1 MKKTEEW
8 WQNLFKMHSR
18 LIEGLDESVLRD
30 FKRKL
35 DSIEYQYAEPWKGLD
50 SGSVFVSSLALLY
63 ENAARWSVDLKDY
76 DDAVKYMDRA
86 LDYYCDPMLDYD
98 YDIIDEVKRFL
109 REDIVPY
116 SNSGI
121 YNGGHD
127 IYDE

>member
-1 MKKTEEW
+1 MQKTEEW

-30 FKRKL
+30 FKREL
-35 DSIEYQYAEPWKGLD
+35 DSIEYQYAEPWKGLG
-50 SGSVFVSSLALLY
+50 SGSVFVSSLALLH
-63 ENAARWSVDLKDY
+63 ENAARWSVDMKDY

-116 SNSGI
+116 SKSGI
-121 YNGGHD
+121 YNGSHD